1 MVVSELMVV
10 TVRMGVSDRGSI
22 RLAGA
27 GAFPFAEGAALRQSL
42 HVVMVTLLNPTDVLF
57 KAQHLCSVLAERAVH
72 GGVTSENIVHP
83 RAEGLQHQGVVT
95 QLPGGDEVDPRVVLG
110 HPFGVLTDAAHQ
122 DTGEQEVRHDHDAAE
137 AEPDDVAQSGLHER
151 KGHP

>member
-1 MVVSELMVV
+1 MGVRMVMSVIMVVMMVV
-10 TVRMGVSDRGSI
+10 GASKRDWDSV

-27 GAFPFAEGAALRQSL
+27 GALPFAEGAALRQSL

-83 RAEGLQHQGVVT
+83 LAEGLQHQGVVT
-95 QLPGGDEVDPRVVLG
+95 QIPGGDEVDPRVVLG

-122 DTGEQEVRHDHDAAE
+122 DT
-137 AEPDDVAQSGLHER
+137 
-151 KGHP
+151 